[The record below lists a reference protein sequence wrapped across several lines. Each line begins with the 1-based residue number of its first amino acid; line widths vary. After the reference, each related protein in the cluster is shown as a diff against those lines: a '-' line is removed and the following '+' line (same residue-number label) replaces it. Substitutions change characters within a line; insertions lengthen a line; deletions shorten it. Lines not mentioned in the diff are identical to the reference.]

1 MNQTRT
7 MPPPKIRATEGKGR
21 QLSMAERIS
30 MLDEVERA
38 NALKQLAPAPEDMKQ
53 LLYTWDFWARP
64 SQMEPE
70 GIWQTWLILSGR
82 GFGKTRCGA
91 EAVNKRARKGLIRDI
106 ALVGQTKADVRDTMV
121 ETFESSIMRCSPPW
135 FMPKLE
141 VTKRRITWP
150 NGVRATMYSGDE
162 PDQLR
167 GPQHGFAWVDE
178 IAKFKYPQETWA
190 NLSLGL
196 RVGRNPQCII
206 TTTPR
211 PIPIIK
217 DLVNDPNVIK
227 TTGSTYENI
236 GNLPTSFIQTI
247 LSRYENTRLG
257 AQEIYGSLLAD
268 VEGALWTRKMLED
281 TRVPKVPCGL
291 VRVVVAVDPSVGG
304 STGKLG
310 AETGIVI
317 AGLGEDG
324 HCYIL
329 EDASLGTNDPTK
341 WSYQSVAAYSR
352 FGADLV
358 VAESNQGGEMVR
370 ITLRTLEPNLPIKLI
385 HASKGKYT
393 RAEPI
398 ANLYSQKKVHHVGMF
413 ADLED
418 QLCSWVPGDP
428 SPDRLDA
435 LVWAATEIALNGLGN
450 MENESLAALFSY
462 I

>member
-1 MNQTRT
+1 M
-7 MPPPKIRATEGKGR
+7 
-21 QLSMAERIS
+21 SMAEQVS
-30 MLDEVERA
+30 LLKEPERSRV
-38 NALKQLAPAPEDMKQ
+38 LRELAPTPEDMKQ
-53 LLYTWDFWARP
+53 LEYLWEFWARP
-64 SQMEPE
+64 NQIEPP
-70 GIWQTWLILSGR
+70 GLWVVWLVLSGR
-82 GFGKTRCGA
+82 GFGKTRIGA
-91 EAVNKRARKGLIRDI
+91 EAVNKRAKKGDVRDM

-141 VTKRRITWP
+141 VTKRRVTWP

-178 IAKFKYPQETWA
+178 LAKFKYPEETWA

-196 RVGRNPQCII
+196 RVGRNPQAII

-217 DLVNDPNVIK
+217 NMISDPKVVK

-247 LSRYENTRLG
+247 LDRYSNTRLG
-257 AQEIYGSLLAD
+257 AQEIYGALLMD
-268 VEGALWTRKMLED
+268 VDGALWNRETLEK
-281 TRVPKVPCGL
+281 TRVPKVPCGI

-310 AETGIVI
+310 AETGIVVV
-317 AGLGEDG
+317 GLGEDG
-324 HCYIL
+324 HAYVL
-329 EDASLGTNDPTK
+329 EDASVNTNDPK
-341 WSYQSVAAYSR
+341 IWSYQATAAYSR

-358 VAESNQGGEMVR
+358 IGESNNGGEMVKL
-370 ITLRTLEPNLPIKLI
+370 TLRTIDDNLPVKLI

-393 RAEPI
+393 RAEPVS
-398 ANLYSQKKVHHVGMF
+398 NLYSNGKVHHVGMF

-418 QLCSWVPGDP
+418 QLCSWVPGDV

-435 LVWAATEIALNGLGN
+435 LVWGVTELIVGGLGGTDID
-450 MENESLAALFSY
+450 ELAGLFQY